1 MGRMAAAASH
11 TPTVAL
17 VGNPNSGKT
26 SLFNALT
33 GSSQKVGNYP
43 GVTVERVSGKTKVG
57 DQTVTL
63 VDIPGLYSMRP
74 VSVDEEVATSVIG
87 GLHEGDEP
95 DVLVCVLDASNLER
109 NLYFFSQL
117 LGAQIPTVVALTMT
131 DMLKADGRDVDANS
145 LAEILGVEVVPVV
158 SHKGLGLSEI
168 NLAIDRCL
176 TQRLSPEVD
185 LGFPN
190 VVREPVFRLHEK
202 LARGGID
209 VTKSSVREALLD
221 ANAPLNRRL
230 KNLPEFVQAFDE
242 ERQAILGASGQ
253 GKTIDAQSRY
263 AWAARVRKEV
273 LLESKSIKKG
283 TTDKIDAI
291 LTHRVLGLVVFVG
304 LMYLVFQSI
313 YTLAQPLMGVIEQ
326 GQEAVKAWISPL
338 LASTPMVQSLVVDGV
353 VTGIGGVLIFLP
365 QILILFFFIGVLGG
379 SGYLARAAFL
389 MDKLLGWCGLNGRAF
404 IPLLSSFA
412 CAVPGIMAARVM
424 PDQKSRL
431 ATVLVA
437 PLMSCSA
444 RLPVYVL
451 FIGVFIE
458 PKFGPAWAGFALF
471 AMHFVGLAVAIPV
484 VWILNRGILKGK
496 RLPFVLELPRY
507 QWPRFRDVVQTMI
520 SRAKVFLT
528 TAGTIIFALSV
539 VIWALLY
546 FPRSA
551 EADAQYMQEYQT
563 KYASATGTAEVP
575 EIDNYLDGRR
585 TEDSYLG
592 RFGKAI
598 EPIFVPAGFDWRL
611 TTAVMA
617 AFPAREVV
625 VSAMGIIFDL
635 GGDVDE
641 ESGGLREALNKAT
654 WPDGRPLVTIWT
666 AISLMVFFALCC
678 QCMATLAAIKRE
690 TGTWK
695 WAAFAF
701 TYMTAIAYILA
712 VAIYQIGTRVWP
724 G

>member
-1 MGRMAAAASH
+1 MGRIASTAVG
-11 TPTVAL
+11 TPVIAL

-26 SLFNALT
+26 SLFNVLT
-33 GSSQKVGNYP
+33 GSNQKVGNYP
-43 GVTVERVSGKTKVG
+43 GVTVERVTGKLRIGETN
-57 DQTVTL
+57 TSI
-63 VDIPGLYSMRP
+63 VDVPGLYSMRP
-74 VSVDEEVATSVIG
+74 VSVDEEVAADVIG
-87 GLHEGDEP
+87 GLGSEGQP
-95 DVLVCVLDASNLER
+95 NVLVCVLDASNLER
-109 NLYFFSQL
+109 NLFFFSQL

-131 DMLKADGRDVDANS
+131 DVVKGDGREVNAER
-145 LAEILGVEVVPVV
+145 LAEILGVEVVPVI
-158 SHKGLGLSEI
+158 SHRGIGLSE
-168 NLAIDRCL
+168 LKSAIERAL
-176 TQRLSPEVD
+176 THNVSPEVD

-190 VVREPVFRLHEK
+190 IVREPVFRLHER

-221 ANAPLNRRL
+221 ENAPLNRRL
-230 KNLPEFVQAFDE
+230 QNLPEFVQAFEE
-242 ERQAILGASGQ
+242 ERTAILGESGQ
-253 GKTIDAQSRY
+253 AKTIDAQARY

-273 LLESKSIKKG
+273 LLEPSQIKPS
-283 TTDKIDAI
+283 TSDKIDAI
-291 LTHRVLGLVVFVG
+291 LTHRVLGLVVFAAV
-304 LMYLVFQSI
+304 MYLVFQSI
-313 YTLAQPLMGVIEQ
+313 YTLAQPLMSIIEA
-326 GQEAVKAWISPL
+326 GQDAVKGWVSPL
-338 LASTPMVQSLVVDGV
+338 LAGTAMIQSLVVDGV
-353 VTGIGGVLIFLP
+353 ITGIGGVVIFLP
-365 QILILFFFIGVLGG
+365 QILILFFFIGLLEG

-389 MDKLLGWCGLNGRAF
+389 MDRLLGWCGLNGRAF

-458 PKFGPAWAGFALF
+458 PKFGAAWAGFALF
-471 AMHFVGLAVAIPV
+471 LMHFVGLAVAVPV
-484 VWILNRGILKGK
+484 VWILNKGIFKGK

-507 QWPRFRDVVQTMI
+507 QWPRLRDVFFTMI

-539 VIWALLY
+539 LIWALLY

-551 EADAQYMQEYQT
+551 EADALYATEYQA
-563 KYASATGTAEVP
+563 KFSQVAEDSRP
-575 EIDNYLDGRR
+575 ELENYIDGRR

-598 EPIFVPAGFDWRL
+598 EPVFVPAGFDWRL
-611 TTAVMA
+611 TTAVLA

-641 ESGGLREALNKAT
+641 TSGGLREALNKAT

-666 AISLMVFFALCC
+666 ALSLMVFFALCC
-678 QCMATLAAIKRE
+678 QCTATLAAIKRE

-701 TYMTAIAYILA
+701 TYMTSLAYILA
-712 VAIYQIGTRVWP
+712 VAIYQLGTRFGP
-724 G
+724 T